1 MDRPKGRDPYVSGVL
16 MPLTVAALSIAA
28 VLLLVRTGPA
38 AIILRIIGLIFYGT
52 YVVILLRYARRRR
65 GPSAE

>member
-16 MPLTVAALSIAA
+16 MPLTVAALAIAA

-38 AIILRIIGLIFYGT
+38 AIVLRIIGLIFYGT
-52 YVVILLRYARRRR
+52 YVVILLRYARRGR
-65 GPSAE
+65 GRSAD